1 MDVKRTAEQLADTL
15 WDLLTDDRTG
25 GHSVQHLS
33 QDPNGFL
40 ASQGHEGV
48 TSDDFE
54 DAIDRLCDR
63 LGPDHLTHLAPIRGV
78 AQSLPVAPAVAPPAP
93 APAPAPAPVPVH
105 QVAAVQHAAAA
116 PQVVRHVTEQQVT
129 HLHENVVRPQYV
141 T

>member
-15 WDLLTDDRTG
+15 WDLLTDDRMG

-63 LGPDHLTHLAPIRGV
+63 LGPDHLTQVAPIRSV
-78 AQSLPVAPAVAPPAP
+78 AQSLPVAPPPPAP
-93 APAPAPAPVPVH
+93 APAPPA
-105 QVAAVQHAAAA
+105 
-116 PQVVRHVTEQQVT
+116 
-129 HLHENVVRPQYV
+129 RPPSTRWPRSSTQRRRPRWFA